1 MLNTTEK
8 DVFSSVLEQASEE
21 MLNACCNDVSVPCT
35 AENQAELI
43 QLIND
48 YAEDDDQRD
57 HLLKSTVPGKQVYF
71 QDWLL
76 IKLLMR
82 KLSIK

>member
-8 DVFSSVLEQASEE
+8 DVFGSVLEQASEE
-21 MLNACCNDVSVPCT
+21 MSNACCNDSPVPCT

-48 YAEDDDQRD
+48 YAEDDDHRD
-57 HLLKSTVPGKQVYF
+57 HLLKSAVPGKQVYF
-71 QDWLL
+71 QDWML

-82 KLSIK
+82 KLDMK

>member
-1 MLNTTEK
+1 MLNATEK
-8 DVFSSVLEQASEE
+8 DVFGLVLKQACEE
-21 MLNACCNDVSVPCT
+21 MFNACCNDVSVSCT

-43 QLIND
+43 QLINV

-57 HLLKSTVPGKQVYF
+57 HLLKSAVPGKQVYF

-82 KLSIK
+82 KLSMK